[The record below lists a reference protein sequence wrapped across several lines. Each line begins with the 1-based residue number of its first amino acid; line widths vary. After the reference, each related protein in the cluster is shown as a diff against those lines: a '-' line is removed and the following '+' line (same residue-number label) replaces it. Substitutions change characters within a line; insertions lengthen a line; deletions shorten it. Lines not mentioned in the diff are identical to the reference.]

1 MSGQAAPDW
10 AAIYS
15 RHRDAMYRV
24 ARSILREASLGDHA
38 PDVVQD
44 ALTSLIAS
52 PPDVVDNWQAFM
64 VTAVKRKALDLI
76 RSAPI
81 RHAGP
86 SLGDEHDFVAEGD
99 LAEEVAERVDRP
111 QAEAR
116 VQEALSCLDARQRTV
131 AWEYL
136 ALKRP
141 RAEIAAKLEVSPARV
156 SQIAT
161 EVLRRLRT
169 EMSREEGAG

>member
-1 MSGQAAPDW
+1 
-10 AAIYS
+10 
-15 RHRDAMYRV
+15 MYRV
-24 ARSILREASLGDHA
+24 ANRMLREADLGDYV

-44 ALTSLIAS
+44 AMTSLMAS
-52 PPDVVDNWQAFM
+52 PPSVVDNWQAFM
-64 VTAVKRKALDLI
+64 ITAVKRKALDLI

-86 SLGDEHDFVAEGD
+86 NLGDEHDFAAEGD

-111 QAEAR
+111 QLEAR
-116 VQEALSCLDARQRTV
+116 VQGALSSLDARQRTV

-141 RAEIAAKLEVSPARV
+141 RTELAAKLEVSAARV
-156 SQIAT
+156 SQMAT